1 MENLNSAS
9 GRSDEEI
16 RAENLAKYKEKIQ
29 QEFAEQEECKLYE
42 KRQIRYNARKY
53 VRLPITVEA
62 YQWFTNM
69 GAAPGL
75 IATRGGW
82 GVDTHN
88 GLVPVKDG
96 DYIIRDI
103 AGKYYPCNGEIFN
116 STYEV
121 ID

>member
-29 QEFAEQEECKLYE
+29 QEFAEREDYE
-42 KRQIRYNARKY
+42 RRQNKY
-53 VRLPITVEA
+53 GAHKYARLPITVEA

-69 GAAPGL
+69 GEAPGL
-75 IATRGGW
+75 IATRSGW

-88 GLVPVKDG
+88 GLVSVKDG

-103 AGKYYPCNGEIFN
+103 SGKYYPCNSEVFHA
-116 STYEV
+116 TYEV